1 VHIAW
6 KPVRGAVRY
15 RVVLQTPYADTEDSQ
30 DVVSETREPSWAADL
45 PPNPFYFLIIEA
57 HGARAEVGSTFV
69 DFAVEDAAP
78 PAPTQ

>member
-1 VHIAW
+1 M
-6 KPVRGAVRY
+6 RGAVRY

-30 DVVSETREPSWAADL
+30 DTREPSWAADL

-69 DFAVEDAAP
+69 DFGVEDAAP

>member
-1 VHIAW
+1 MHIAW

-30 DVVSETREPSWAADL
+30 DTREPSWAADL

-69 DFAVEDAAP
+69 DFGVEDAAP